1 MQPKLLLPFTERYA
15 APEMNSIM
23 SFQFLTLEASLL
35 PEHLDRLNS
44 SVHPY
49 SLKLPQST
57 RLFDML
63 MDSTL
68 YCLSYLDHN
77 ILEAHVCIVTPQGN
91 LFIKNKCN
99 SLMPTEKCILWIL
112 STCLVVGQYL
122 EGSTPL
128 QRELCDTPGCF
139 MLV

>member
-1 MQPKLLLPFTERYA
+1 MFELVCQNATQIAFTIYGRYA

-68 YCLSYLDHN
+68 YGLS
-77 ILEAHVCIVTPQGN
+77 
-91 LFIKNKCN
+91 
-99 SLMPTEKCILWIL
+99 
-112 STCLVVGQYL
+112 
-122 EGSTPL
+122 
-128 QRELCDTPGCF
+128 
-139 MLV
+139 